1 MAINKTVYFR
11 YKLRD
16 DGMAPATR
24 MGVDGTNLSQ
34 TQWLVS
40 KFKLDRL
47 TKHVRS
53 LNNPKG
59 LVEMQE
65 FDPFTNEVY
74 ATPALTPPTVIY
86 TRDQLGVMTRDE
98 LLEIAH
104 KLDIMTRGAQADMLV
119 RKIIQEQQNYMK
131 KEEQGG

>member
-1 MAINKTVYFR
+1 
-11 YKLRD
+11 
-16 DGMAPATR
+16 MAPASR

-34 TQWLVS
+34 TEWLIS
-40 KFKLDRL
+40 RTRIDRL

-65 FDPFTNEVY
+65 FDPFTGEVY
-74 ATPALTPPTVIY
+74 ATPALTPPTIIY
-86 TRDQLGVMTRDE
+86 TRDQLGVMTREE

-104 KLDIMTRGAQADMLV
+104 KLDITTRGAQADMLV
-119 RKIIQEQQNYMK
+119 RKIIQEQQKYLP
-131 KEEQGG
+131 KE